1 MATRWFYNLPTT
13 HKENNNNKRKKKTK
27 KKESKP
33 NKLNIVISI
42 RNSQK
47 KKKGHSFF
55 FHSNWIDQIPFLL
68 TPVITTLCAHE
79 AVHEMLLQNFCHRI
93 ASQGAATDLK
103 NTTKWGKT
111 VNRIMFHH
119 PLNVT
124 SCCSSSSATNC
135 VFYRQQSRTRASA
148 ASSIIVSFPGRRKE
162 KPKMGPT
169 TLLHNSRLEFTL
181 NNDFHFF
188 SPFLSFFLSFDISI
202 RSHIK
207 RWEIKSWLN
216 FGIARREI
224 VE

>member
-1 MATRWFYNLPTT
+1 
-13 HKENNNNKRKKKTK
+13 
-27 KKESKP
+27 
-33 NKLNIVISI
+33 
-42 RNSQK
+42 
-47 KKKGHSFF
+47 
-55 FHSNWIDQIPFLL
+55 
-68 TPVITTLCAHE
+68 
-79 AVHEMLLQNFCHRI
+79 MLLQNFCHRI

-124 SCCSSSSATNC
+124 SCCSSSSATIC
-135 VFYRQQSRTRASA
+135 VFNRQQSRTRASA

-188 SPFLSFFLSFDISI
+188 FPLSFFLSFFRHFHSI
-202 RSHIK
+202 THKTMRNK
-207 RWEIKSWLN
+207 KLAEFRDCTEGNRWVENCRKNRWVVRYTQN
-216 FGIARREI
+216 FILYNLLCLMAF
-224 VE
+224 